1 MSDHY
6 STSRVA
12 LVALGFV
19 LSSAIASAQ
28 RPGAQLSSKPV
39 DSFDETANTV
49 SDLLA
54 RLANNYQ
61 VPVGL
66 EAIAESTRSAKAPPI
81 RVSVKSGAVRDVL
94 DAVVTAE
101 SDYAWQEVDGVINVA
116 PRQHVDSLLDVV
128 IGRFEVN
135 EIGKNEALEKLT
147 STPEVR
153 SWLAR
158 TGLRERSFVGGVVGS
173 SPQVSG
179 APKRISLNMANCSVR
194 TILNQMMK
202 ISGSY
207 EWVYFRYG
215 PDDRLFSLAM

>member
-1 MSDHY
+1 MN
-6 STSRVA
+6 RKLEGKIA
-12 LVALGFV
+12 LITGGNSGIGLATAKQFV
-19 LSSAIASAQ
+19 NQ
-28 RPGAQLSSKPV
+28 GAYVFITGRRDP
-39 DSFDETANTV
+39 E
-49 SDLLA
+49 LA
-54 RLANNYQ
+54 A
-61 VPVGL
+61 
-66 EAIAESTRSAKAPPI
+66 A
-81 RVSVKSGAVRDVL
+81 
-94 DAVVTAE
+94 
-101 SDYAWQEVDGVINVA
+101 
-116 PRQHVDSLLDVV
+116 
-128 IGRFEVN
+128 VN

-147 STPEVR
+147 STPAVR

-202 ISGSY
+202 TSGSY